1 MKDKYENLKRKTKKF
16 ESERK
21 KNIFQ
26 TGGGASTS
34 CSVEPSATHNMM
46 LGVLGVSAVGL
57 HNPFDG
63 DKPGNL
69 YMFCCY
75 NIYIICYII

>member
-1 MKDKYENLKRKTKKF
+1 MKRKTKKN

-21 KNIFQ
+21 KNIFL

-34 CSVEPSATHNMM
+34 CSVEHSAIHNMM

-63 DKPGNL
+63 DKPGKL
-69 YMFCCY
+69 VTSMFFVS
-75 NIYIICYII
+75 ISI

>member
-1 MKDKYENLKRKTKKF
+1 MKDKYENLKRKTKKI

-34 CSVEPSATHNMM
+34 CSVDPSVSHNMM

-57 HNPFDG
+57 YNPFDG

-69 YMFCCY
+69 YMFFV
-75 NIYIICYII
+75 IISI